1 MSACVLMSTQLNLKY
16 SMDDAEQLDISS
28 RPIAV
33 NVLYKCMYRCGF
45 YVCVCMRVKH
55 DVQCSVSHSAGESDF
70 CDVYTI
76 IPGCIC
82 FILMLPMLVL
92 MGVLIRNE
100 NGWLENLMHLLY
112 DMQVSLFFFSNRREQ
127 TNERN
132 SSRPSRDY

>member
-1 MSACVLMSTQLNLKY
+1 
-16 SMDDAEQLDISS
+16 
-28 RPIAV
+28 
-33 NVLYKCMYRCGF
+33 
-45 YVCVCMRVKH
+45 MRVKH

-100 NGWLENLMHLLY
+100 NGWLEKLMHLLY
-112 DMQVSLFFFSNRREQ
+112 DMQVSLFFFFK
-127 TNERN
+127 
-132 SSRPSRDY
+132 